1 MSFEESNKTVTK
13 IADMLELCRAEVEVK
28 KIQSMMKDRD
38 VKMSCQKLRQ
48 ALADTRKSM

>member
-13 IADMLELCRAEVEVK
+13 IADMLELCRAEVEIK

-48 ALADTRKSM
+48 VLADTRKSM